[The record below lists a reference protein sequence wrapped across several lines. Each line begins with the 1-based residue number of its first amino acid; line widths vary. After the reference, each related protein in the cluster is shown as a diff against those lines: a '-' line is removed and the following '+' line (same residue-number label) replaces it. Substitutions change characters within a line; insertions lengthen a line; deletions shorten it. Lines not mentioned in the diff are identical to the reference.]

1 MFAVAY
7 LFCNTA
13 QCPSL
18 CKMISY
24 AFDNPCSPTK
34 ATDIRLF
41 FKKPKARRALSELGP
56 NDTKANLRMA
66 ESLIT
71 ISTEQFMK
79 KWNFDPIR
87 CQPLP
92 AGRYQWTPVKTISKR
107 QSRESLV
114 SSLDCHSEPTHDPC
128 QATRLSPLSHCS
140 TSRSRSPP
148 PCHTDEDH
156 GASLFHELD
165 RHSAEAP
172 CHLPRTPRKS
182 PKNKTGPTTPKTKQC
197 KITDYGRQRK
207 RLHST
212 SKSEES
218 ETEVTPRK
226 KKPALSE

>member
-1 MFAVAY
+1 
-7 LFCNTA
+7 
-13 QCPSL
+13 
-18 CKMISY
+18 MISY

-56 NDTKANLRMA
+56 NDPKANLRMA

-92 AGRYQWTPVKTISKR
+92 SGRYQWTPVKTIKKR
-107 QSRESLV
+107 QPRESLDATH
-114 SSLDCHSEPTHDPC
+114 DCHHHHTTYDPC
-128 QATRLSPLSHCS
+128 HSTRLSPVSHCS
-140 TSRSRSPP
+140 ASLSPSRP
-148 PCHTDEDH
+148 PCDSE
-156 GASLFHELD
+156 ASLSASPHQELD
-165 RHSAEAP
+165 RYLSEAP
-172 CHLPRTPRKS
+172 SHLPLTPRKS
-182 PKNKTGPTTPKTKQC
+182 SKHKAGPVTPKTKQC

-212 SKSEES
+212 SKSEEGES
-218 ETEVTPRK
+218 EVTPRK
-226 KKPALSE
+226 KPALSLHSSSE